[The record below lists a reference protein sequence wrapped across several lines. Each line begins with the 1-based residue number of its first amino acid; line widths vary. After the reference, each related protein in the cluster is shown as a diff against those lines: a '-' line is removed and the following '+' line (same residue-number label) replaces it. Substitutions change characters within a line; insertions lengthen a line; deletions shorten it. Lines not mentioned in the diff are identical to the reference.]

1 MKQKIKMPKTKRK
14 ISNRVTMLLPS
25 IGLSLFVCL
34 GLAIFILPPPVFSS
48 TKAKTIKEKSAEL
61 VQKQDALILDK
72 TNSYY
77 NKGLYL
83 KAVDEISIVK
93 NY

>member
-48 TKAKTIKEKSAEL
+48 TKAKRLKKK
-61 VQKQDALILDK
+61 VQSLF
-72 TNSYY
+72 
-77 NKGLYL
+77 
-83 KAVDEISIVK
+83 K
-93 NY
+93 NRML